1 MGLLK
6 RKKSD
11 EDTTALLQS
20 ESHPIR
26 SSTEPQEPQSSSSHN
41 PAPGTAMA
49 QEVSVTHDHDNDNK
63 KDAPPNDL
71 LDPGLIGRTIKLVR
85 ADNWEQDILPTP
97 STQTQIIYENQRG
110 YHSTILF
117 SYFSTYPV
125 EVGY

>member
-20 ESHPIR
+20 ESHPIP
-26 SSTEPQEPQSSSSHN
+26 SSAEPQEPQPSSSPD

-63 KDAPPNDL
+63 KDAHPNDL
-71 LDPGLIGRTIKLVR
+71 LDPELIGRTIKLVR

-97 STQTQIIYENQRG
+97 STQTQVIYENQRG
-110 YHSTILF
+110 YRSAIF
-117 SYFSTYPV
+117 SSFFSAYPV